1 MEKGASEEF
10 DDNEDATMKRMY
22 DEYFAQDGD
31 DIVEN
36 LVEVDDGASSDSD
49 AEGDVTDEEKKEAM
63 ERALGR
69 RKVEE
74 EEEEEVVENEEY
86 ISPLKK
92 QLSSPEQTN
101 SSSP

>member
-1 MEKGASEEF
+1 
-10 DDNEDATMKRMY
+10 MKRMY

-69 RKVEE
+69 RKNSEE